1 MDWSI
6 VAIALQIIA
15 AGAVIFAAV
24 LLIGVLGGQW
34 LIKRQI
40 IEARDAAELANSRI
54 TREIKTRA
62 GQAGQEA
69 RQEAKSIDLQAQEA
83 LALAA
88 ASGSVSEAPS
98 TLSSINGGHGG
109 RAI

>member
-6 VAIALQIIA
+6 VAVAVQATVAIAVSV
-15 AGAVIFAAV
+15 GAFA
-24 LLIGVLGGQW
+24 LIGVLGGQW
-34 LIKRQI
+34 NLKRQI
-40 IEARDAAELANSRI
+40 IEARDAAELANTRI

-83 LALAA
+83 LAAA
-88 ASGSVSEAPS
+88 TRADISPELPS
-98 TLSSINGGHGG
+98 TISSMNGGKRG
-109 RAI
+109 